1 MTSTAPDA
9 VGPVRP
15 APTVRLLRPEDAARL
30 SALETRN
37 RDSLLIGAP
46 ERSDHYVSSEGQSQV
61 IASLLAAAELGTAL
75 PLVVELVGEVVGR
88 VTVSNVVRGPLQSA
102 NVGYWLDAA
111 ARGLGV
117 MSAAL
122 PLVVERALGPRS
134 RTFADGSR
142 GLGLH
147 RLEAGCRPDNPAS
160 ARVLE
165 KAGFREYGY
174 AERYLRLG
182 GRWHDH
188 RLFELLNDDW
198 EDVAADLP

>member
-1 MTSTAPDA
+1 MPSVAPA
-9 VGPVRP
+9 AGPVPP
-15 APTVRLLRPEDAARL
+15 APAVRLLRPEDAARL
-30 SALETRN
+30 SELETRN
-37 RDSLLIGAP
+37 RESLLIGAP
-46 ERSDHYVSSEGQSQV
+46 ERSDHYVSPEGQAQV

-75 PLVVELVGEVVGR
+75 PLAVVLDGELVGR

-111 ARGLGV
+111 ARGHGV

-122 PLVVERALGPRS
+122 PLVVERALAPRS
-134 RTFADGSR
+134 RGLDDGSR

-147 RLEAGCRPDNPAS
+147 RLEAGCRSDNPAS
-160 ARVLE
+160 GRVLE
-165 KAGFREYGY
+165 KVGFREYGY

-198 EDVAADLP
+198 DETAADLLR

>member
-1 MTSTAPDA
+1 MPSAADTAAP
-9 VGPVRP
+9 GSP
-15 APTVRLLRPEDAARL
+15 APTVRLLRAEDAVRL
-30 SALETRN
+30 SELETRN
-37 RDSLLIGAP
+37 RASLLIGAP
-46 ERSDHYVSSEGQSQV
+46 ERSDHYVSPQGQRQV

-75 PLVVELVGEVVGR
+75 PLVVELDGEVVGR

-122 PLVVERALGPRS
+122 PRVVERALAPRS

-160 ARVLE
+160 GRVLE
-165 KAGFREYGY
+165 KSGFREYGH

-182 GRWHDH
+182 GQWHDH
-188 RLFELLNDDW
+188 RLFELLNDEW
-198 EDVAADLP
+198 EDDAADLPR

>member
-9 VGPVRP
+9 VGPVP
-15 APTVRLLRPEDAARL
+15 LPPTVRLLRPEDAARL

-61 IASLLAAAELGTAL
+61 IASLL
-75 PLVVELVGEVVGR
+75 
-88 VTVSNVVRGPLQSA
+88 
-102 NVGYWLDAA
+102 DAA
-111 ARGLGV
+111 ARGRGV
-117 MSAAL
+117 MSAVL
-122 PLVVERALGPRS
+122 PLVVERTLGPRS

-198 EDVAADLP
+198 EDVAADLPR